1 MLGWVAAGLP
11 LPACSST
18 LSLVSTSLNLGG
30 GGHDSSGK
38 AWTLSRLAGSV
49 ALPLRTAMLVGLTF
63 AALGT
68 LSLMDQAASDIGT
81 HCVMAEAAVRIA
93 HLEEAVTKV
102 KHDELLTQVFFRL
115 NEMDDLL
122 EATAHGASA
131 HAELRT
137 QSFSLMHQDKD
148 LIRERVGRLHQHAQ
162 HLLHEM
168 RTQMEAAKQTLNNA
182 TSQASALSAA
192 AARAAGALHI
202 PAAQEA
208 HERATARLQ
217 EVDEHR
223 KKTEEEVWLV
233 SKRIEA
239 VESVLQYIDS
249 RSHDAHAEL
258 TFDEYQIVLN
268 ALIDGTEPPPAP
280 SHPPGVAS
288 IKVTPHDHEGV
299 AYPHEEAMQTKTPA
313 LVMKEALT
321 KDQQAD
327 IAALQAAFERR
338 AKGGVDYEA
347 MAASDP
353 RLHAAKQVASRREA
367 ARKEFEQRFFAV
379 YDGGIGHTQPG
390 IFSSTLS
397 KALDS
402 LPQHC
407 LSDMTAFSRLR
418 WLALGL
424 AGSLAL
430 AAHSTITALM
440 SKMMSAK
447 SM

>member
-1 MLGWVAAGLP
+1 
-11 LPACSST
+11 
-18 LSLVSTSLNLGG
+18 
-30 GGHDSSGK
+30 
-38 AWTLSRLAGSV
+38 
-49 ALPLRTAMLVGLTF
+49 
-63 AALGT
+63 
-68 LSLMDQAASDIGT
+68 
-81 HCVMAEAAVRIA
+81 MAEAAVRIA

-223 KKTEEEVWLV
+223 KKT
-233 SKRIEA
+233 RIEA

-321 KDQQAD
+321 KDQAD

-407 LSDMTAFSRLR
+407 LS
-418 WLALGL
+418 
-424 AGSLAL
+424 
-430 AAHSTITALM
+430 TITALM